1 MLLVDGVRRFG
12 SLGALEGLPDG
23 SNCAALCME
32 VWELFLEMIPGFES
46 LLRLVPDDDLD
57 MGSLNLDCFGVGRVI
72 DVSGGSGRTYS
83 PVSGSASGATEV
95 SSERGKVVVPTK
107 SFPDSLSLSTTEKL
121 IE

>member
-12 SLGALEGLPDG
+12 SLGALVGLPDG
-23 SNCAALCME
+23 SNCALLCME